1 MVFQNK
7 CMLFAQVK
15 YIIHGQL
22 HPLLIKFQNEHHQSL
37 LEESWSIKDI
47 NTKHLLAG
55 DGVLHPL
62 VGGWLWSPWR
72 EGSGSPPMTG
82 GKSKGYGAAG

>member
-1 MVFQNK
+1 
-7 CMLFAQVK
+7 MLFAQVK
-15 YIIHGQL
+15 YIIGEQL
-22 HPLLIKFQNEHHQSL
+22 QSLLIQFQNEHDQSL
-37 LEESWSIKDI
+37 LEESWSIKGT

-62 VGGWLWSPWR
+62 VGGWLRSPWR
-72 EGSGSPPMTG
+72 EGSDSPPMTG